1 MVNENVRLAIQSIFD
16 AMRAAGYSE
25 RTINY
30 YRQNYDRLL
39 QYLEKNDISE
49 FTDQVGLCYLSNRYG
64 IPIED
69 FYQKQPSRITNNI
82 RSLKVLWDYIH
93 LGSVC
98 FDKKS
103 TVDLFQCPAPMKTDT
118 KRLSKSIPTRRI
130 GITSMSDV
138 SSPILKI
145 RVLQP
150 MMVLSQNL

>member
-64 IPIED
+64 
-69 FYQKQPSRITNNI
+69 F
-82 RSLKVLWDYIH
+82 
-93 LGSVC
+93 
-98 FDKKS
+98 
-103 TVDLFQCPAPMKTDT
+103 
-118 KRLSKSIPTRRI
+118 
-130 GITSMSDV
+130 
-138 SSPILKI
+138 
-145 RVLQP
+145 
-150 MMVLSQNL
+150 